1 MNAARLSEGLL
12 RAAQTIKLLEH
23 LEGCIDGMPTD
34 QLLRDV
40 STLLQTSRPK
50 ILNTI
55 EILNQLQ
62 VLKQNLMTDRCIM
75 PLNLPTENIFGEIR
89 RRTARAFAGRITS
102 AQRES
107 CIRAN
112 RESDDVELDS
122 LILPGVADG
131 FRLWLIEFDIAVRPT
146 IQSRYW
152 KIQTDVAADFLE
164 CASRKNE
171 KRLIKPVT
179 LTALKAKLGRN
190 EILGREAEEWVL
202 NLEKR
207 RLARHMLVDQIKR
220 VSDEDVAA
228 GFDIVSFSG
237 LENLTYDRFIEVKSY
252 SDRPHFFWSKNEI
265 KTAKELAENYVLIL
279 VDRKK
284 MEEPNYFAT
293 EISNPYRALFLT
305 DENGWEFEPNSFEF
319 NKISGES
326 LN

>member
-1 MNAARLSEGLL
+1 
-12 RAAQTIKLLEH
+12 
-23 LEGCIDGMPTD
+23 MPTD

-50 ILNTI
+50 ITNTI
-55 EILNQLQ
+55 EILSQLQ
-62 VLKQNLMTDRCIM
+62 VLKQSPMTDKPIM
-75 PLNLPTENIFGEIR
+75 SLNVSTTDIFGEIR
-89 RRTARAFAGRITS
+89 RRTAQAFADRITI

-112 RESDDVELDS
+112 RENDDVELDS
-122 LILPGVADG
+122 LILPGVEDG

-152 KIQTDVAADFLE
+152 KIQPDVAADFLR

-171 KRLIKPVT
+171 KRLTKPIT
-179 LTALKAKLGRN
+179 LNALKAKLQRN
-190 EILGREAEEWVL
+190 ETLGAEAEDWVL
-202 NLEKR
+202 NFEKR

-228 GFDIVSFSG
+228 GFDIVSFSR

-252 SDRPHFFWSKNEI
+252 SDQPHFFWSKNEI
-265 KTAKELAENYVLIL
+265 KKAKELAENYVLIL
-279 VDRKK
+279 VDRKR
-284 MEEPNYFAT
+284 MEEPSYFAT
-293 EISNPYRALFLT
+293 EISDPYRALFLT

-319 NKISGES
+319 NKVPFKNS
-326 LN
+326 N